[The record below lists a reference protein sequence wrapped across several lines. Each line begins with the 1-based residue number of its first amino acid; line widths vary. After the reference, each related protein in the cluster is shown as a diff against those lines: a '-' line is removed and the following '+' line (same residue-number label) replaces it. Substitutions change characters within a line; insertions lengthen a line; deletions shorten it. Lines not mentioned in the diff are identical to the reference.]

1 MVTFRIRR
9 KVNKKIV
16 FLQTNTERNSF
27 MSKYRSLVL
36 PFALVFG
43 FIFHHF
49 LAGFNF
55 VVPYLIFAI
64 LLLNFVSVDI
74 KKLRFGWLDVWL
86 MLFQIVVSLGCYLL
100 LKSFHVSDMVAEG
113 VLVGILCPVA
123 ASVVV
128 IACMLGANR
137 ETVTTYTI
145 WGNMMVAVV
154 APIYF
159 SFIGLQQD
167 MPFLESFWMILK
179 RISPV
184 IVFPFF
190 LALIMQYT
198 MPKVNAF
205 LDKYRG
211 ISFYLWVWATEAAEW
226 YPLTLRA
233 EGLLQ
238 RSS

>member
-74 KKLRFGWLDVWL
+74 K
-86 MLFQIVVSLGCYLL
+86 
-100 LKSFHVSDMVAEG
+100 
-113 VLVGILCPVA
+113 
-123 ASVVV
+123 
-128 IACMLGANR
+128 
-137 ETVTTYTI
+137 
-145 WGNMMVAVV
+145 
-154 APIYF
+154 
-159 SFIGLQQD
+159 
-167 MPFLESFWMILK
+167 
-179 RISPV
+179 
-184 IVFPFF
+184 
-190 LALIMQYT
+190 
-198 MPKVNAF
+198 
-205 LDKYRG
+205 
-211 ISFYLWVWATEAAEW
+211 
-226 YPLTLRA
+226 
-233 EGLLQ
+233 
-238 RSS
+238 